1 MLSAAPPEG
10 IDPHNIDINKLSAVS
25 DETKRAILSTIEL
38 DELLNHFCSAIEG
51 LKIFDGYLINIL
63 DDDKEN
69 LVCKK
74 LRLTH
79 EFRSVENSLLKY
91 KFPVNSDYINALSY
105 RENTVLF
112 FDAKAIENLGENAR
126 KLLGH
131 LKIQHLVIIPLSSSE
146 SESSLGT
153 ILAFRQHNNI
163 DESNF
168 YILLS
173 ICKAFYQQIRNA
185 RDYNQLQSR
194 QAQIE
199 QIASRQEQFLEFIT
213 AVNNFTTTEE
223 IYSAISREFLRQLPF
238 DLASVVMLED
248 DKLVCKKNTVSDESY
263 RERCNAL
270 DNIAQET
277 YYTLDPSDGGTS
289 IAFTGNIHMHF
300 PDVMEIMHLPMSAKD
315 TSILEAMKTPRTF
328 VLMPIRHNGTP
339 IGVVWLISFSQVI
352 SITETEIKLI
362 DLLCRFIGKTI
373 KNAELYDL
381 VAQQKREIELL
392 NANLIGQVG
401 ELSGIASTDE
411 LTGLY
416 NFRAF
421 ELKLDRQLSRRQY
434 TQGSE
439 LGLVLID
446 IDRFKLFNDN
456 HGHSAGNAILAGV
469 AKMIH
474 QHAREKDIACRF
486 GGEEFVV
493 ILPGAGIDGTE
504 KFAQRVRQAIEESTF
519 ETDTGTLGV
528 TVSIGVACHVPNES
542 RKELFE
548 RTDQALY
555 SAKNNGRNCIVV
567 TP

>member
-1 MLSAAPPEG
+1 MQSAAPPEG
-10 IDPHNIDINKLSAVS
+10 IDPRNIDLSKLSVVT
-25 DETKRAILSTIEL
+25 DKTNRAILSTIKL
-38 DELLNHFCSAIEG
+38 DELLNHFCSAVES
-51 LKIFDGYLINIL
+51 LEIFDGYLINIL
-63 DDDKEN
+63 DEAEEN
-69 LVCKK
+69 LECKK

-91 KFPVNSDYINALSY
+91 MFPIDSDYINAVAY
-105 RENTVLF
+105 RENTALF
-112 FDAKAIENLGENAR
+112 FDTETIKNLGENAQ

-131 LKIQHLVIIPLSSSE
+131 LKIQHLVIIPLSCTE
-146 SESSLGT
+146 SESSIGT
-153 ILAFRQHNNI
+153 ILAFRQNSNI
-163 DESNF
+163 DESDF

-173 ICKAFYQQIRNA
+173 ICKAFHQQIRNA
-185 RDYNQLQSR
+185 RDHHQLQSR
-194 QAQIE
+194 QVHIE
-199 QIASRQEQFLEFIT
+199 QVASRQEQFLEFIT
-213 AVNNFTTTEE
+213 EVNNFTATEE

-248 DKLVCKKNTVSDESY
+248 NKLVCKKNTVSDERY

-270 DNIAQET
+270 DIIAQET
-277 YYTLDPSDGGTS
+277 YYTLDASDGGTS

-300 PDVMEIMHLPMSAKD
+300 PDVMEVMHLPMSAKD
-315 TSILEAMKTPRTF
+315 EKILGAMQTPRTF

-339 IGVVWLISFSQVI
+339 IGLVWLISFSQI
-352 SITETEIKLI
+352 IPITETEIKLV

-381 VAQQKREIELL
+381 VARQKSEIERL

-411 LTGLY
+411 LTGLN

-421 ELKLDRQLSRRQY
+421 ELKLDRQLSRLQD
-434 TQGSE
+434 TPGSE
-439 LGLVLID
+439 LGLALID

-456 HGHSAGNAILAGV
+456 HGHSAGNSILAGV
-469 AKMIH
+469 AKIIQ
-474 QHAREKDIACRF
+474 QHTREKDIACRF

-493 ILPGAGIDGTE
+493 ILPDAGIDGTE
-504 KFAQRVRQAIEESTF
+504 RFAQRVRQAIEESKF

-528 TVSIGVACHVPNES
+528 TVSIGVACHAPNES

-555 SAKNNGRNCIVV
+555 RAKNNGRNCVIV

>member
-1 MLSAAPPEG
+1 MQSAAPPEG
-10 IDPHNIDINKLSAVS
+10 IDPHNIDPNKLSVVS

-38 DELLNHFCSAIEG
+38 DKLLNHFCSAIEN

-63 DDDKEN
+63 DEGKEN

-74 LRLTH
+74 LHLTH

-91 KFPVNSDYINALSY
+91 KFPINSDYINAQAY
-105 RENTVLF
+105 RKNTVLF
-112 FDAKAIENLGENAR
+112 FDAKAIVNLGGNAQ

-131 LKIQHLVIIPLSSSE
+131 LKIQHLVIIPLSCSE
-146 SESSLGT
+146 SKSPIGT
-153 ILAFRQHNNI
+153 ILAFRQYHNI
-163 DESNF
+163 AESDF
-168 YILLS
+168 YALLS
-173 ICKAFYQQIRNA
+173 LCKTFHDQIRNA
-185 RDYNQLQSR
+185 RDHHHLQNR
-194 QAQIE
+194 QAHIE
-199 QIASRQEQFLEFIT
+199 QIASRQEQFFEFIT
-213 AVNNFTTTEE
+213 EVNNFTTTDE
-223 IYSAISREFLRQLPF
+223 IYSAISHEFLRQLPF
-238 DLASVVMLED
+238 DLASVVMLEKD
-248 DKLVCKKNTVSDESY
+248 RLICKKNTVVDEIY
-263 RERCNAL
+263 RARCDAV
-270 DNIAQET
+270 DKITRET

-315 TSILEAMKTPRTF
+315 RNILEAMQTPRTF
-328 VLMPIRHNGTP
+328 VLMPVRHNGTP
-339 IGVVWLISFSQVI
+339 IGLVWLISFSQVI
-352 SITETEIKLI
+352 AITETEIKLI

-392 NANLIGQVG
+392 NTNLIGQVG
-401 ELSGIASTDE
+401 ELSGIASTDK
-411 LTGLY
+411 LTGLN

-421 ELKLDRQLSRRQY
+421 ELKLDRQLSRLQN
-434 TQGSE
+434 TPGSE

-456 HGHSAGNAILAGV
+456 HGHSAGNSILAGV

-474 QHAREKDIACRF
+474 QHTREKDIACRF

-493 ILPGAGIDGTE
+493 ILPDAGINGAE

-519 ETDTGTLGV
+519 ETDSGTLGV
-528 TVSIGVACHVPNES
+528 TVSIGVACHTPNES

-555 SAKNNGRNCIVV
+555 KAKKNGRNCVIV
-567 TP
+567 TS